1 MYETVLD
8 HRHGWN
14 KAMTTYLIC
23 RINSE
28 DTPLIIQNA
37 HGNKHAEELLLDEL
51 NQRDKSLLT
60 TITIYTNNSPC
71 SNKGHDCARQLIKFL
86 NENTHVIMVFY
97 VTNLYKIRR
106 VSCKSEEHYSL
117 VSQADFKA
125 NNTGLK
131 DMMKH
136 GRCVVSAFSYA
147 VWVELLNIAP
157 VSEVFKSQLLA
168 RYRTI
173 LDTNDRSREEEDN
186 RIRSDLAYIR

>member
-1 MYETVLD
+1 ML
-8 HRHGWN
+8 
-14 KAMTTYLIC
+14 
-23 RINSE
+23 
-28 DTPLIIQNA
+28 
-37 HGNKHAEELLLDEL
+37 
-51 NQRDKSLLT
+51 
-60 TITIYTNNSPC
+60 
-71 SNKGHDCARQLIKFL
+71 NKGHDCARQLIKFL